1 MNATAKRFR
10 EYLKSLG
17 LDFFYTEENKHS
29 FEATMYCQSVP
40 SIADFT
46 QISRDAFGRYVARL
60 AKKDLDNK
68 EITKG
73 FFEDKEVNLICF
85 GVINLTK
92 EQAEQIKTLTKV
104 KEMSGQA
111 RIAVYVLGDVF
122 VGEVPNFNRGE
133 DKIELLNYNEFID
146 RLKQVL

>member
-1 MNATAKRFR
+1 MNATEKKFR

-17 LDFFYTEENKHS
+17 LGFSYTAESEHS
-29 FEATMYCQSVP
+29 FEAVIREGVP
-40 SIADFT
+40 SIGDFT
-46 QISRDAFGRYVARL
+46 QITRSYWRGYIVRL

-73 FFEDKEVNLICF
+73 FFDDEEVNLICF
-85 GVINLTK
+85 GVINLSK
-92 EQAEQIKTLTKV
+92 EQTAEIKTLTKV

-122 VGEVPNFNRGE
+122 VGDVLRKDE
-133 DKIELLNYNEFID
+133 IEILNYVEFIC